1 MQESNRKENDM
12 GAEETIDI
20 LEDIIT
26 TFSDEEDEDWRRAL
40 RYAIGCIKEVH
51 NL

>member
-1 MQESNRKENDM
+1 M
-12 GAEETIDI
+12 GVNETIDI

-26 TFSDEEDEDWRRAL
+26 TFSDEEYEDWRRAL
-40 RYAIGCIKEVH
+40 RYAIGCIKRVH

>member
-1 MQESNRKENDM
+1 MIAIHDNDM
-12 GAEETIDI
+12 KISEIIDT
-20 LEDIIT
+20 LEDIIE

>member
-1 MQESNRKENDM
+1 MGVKEI
-12 GAEETIDI
+12 IDT
-20 LEDIIT
+20 LEDIIE
-26 TFSDEEDEDWRRAL
+26 TFSDEEYEDWRRAL